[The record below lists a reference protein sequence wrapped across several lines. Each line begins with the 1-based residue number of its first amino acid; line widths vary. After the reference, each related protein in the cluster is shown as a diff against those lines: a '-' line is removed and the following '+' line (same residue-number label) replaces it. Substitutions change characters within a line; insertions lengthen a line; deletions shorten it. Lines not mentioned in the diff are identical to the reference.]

1 VIMEKVFS
9 CFSSTFFQ
17 IMGTFS
23 TYHSADVSRGYRTY
37 EKWPVQPPLGIQ
49 FGSHDPFYALHA
61 SQPSLWAWSP

>member
-1 VIMEKVFS
+1 MVMEKMFS
-9 CFSSTFFQ
+9 CFSSTFLQ

-37 EKWPVQPPLGIQ
+37 EKWPVQPPLGFNLSLTIP
-49 FGSHDPFYALHA
+49 STPLHA